1 MGRAGGPPAGEG
13 EHQGREGDQEGGQGL
28 SNQAISRAGGPA
40 APNQPAQVDF
50 MGIEGPQAGAQARP
64 QGSRFENSA
73 ALLCRP
79 GAVLAPESVAALR
92 ATENPGELLT
102 RRG

>member
-1 MGRAGGPPAGEG
+1 MDRAGGPPAGEG

-50 MGIEGPQAGAQARP
+50 MGIEGPQGGALAGHRAAGWSPGAFPCRAGAQL
-64 QGSRFENSA
+64 A
-73 ALLCRP
+73 AK
-79 GAVLAPESVAALR
+79 
-92 ATENPGELLT
+92 
-102 RRG
+102 